1 MYQFKTLED
10 ISMHQ
15 LANCFNDAFSDYE
28 QNIHFNEESLR
39 YYLDASQVDLSLSF
53 GAFFNNQLI
62 GFILN
67 SKGIY
72 QEEKVVFDAGTGIV
86 PSYRHQKV
94 FTKLFEYTCTQ
105 LKKHQIKKYYL
116 EVLQSNTHALSIYQK
131 VGFQIAREYVVLVA
145 SGSKDKMDDVKC
157 CSYLDFETFDTKHS
171 VLPSYEQTTDM
182 IHQQPSFY
190 EVLYLSED
198 AYIIYAKRHRGIIQI
213 HYNDLSVLK
222 KIITTLIHQY
232 PRSMAKNIDVC
243 YGDVITLLKECGYVE
258 TFLQYEMM
266 KEL

>member
-72 QEEKVVFDAGTGIV
+72 QEEKTN
-86 PSYRHQKV
+86 Y
-94 FTKLFEYTCTQ
+94 
-105 LKKHQIKKYYL
+105 
-116 EVLQSNTHALSIYQK
+116 
-131 VGFQIAREYVVLVA
+131 
-145 SGSKDKMDDVKC
+145 
-157 CSYLDFETFDTKHS
+157 
-171 VLPSYEQTTDM
+171 
-182 IHQQPSFY
+182 
-190 EVLYLSED
+190 
-198 AYIIYAKRHRGIIQI
+198 
-213 HYNDLSVLK
+213 
-222 KIITTLIHQY
+222 
-232 PRSMAKNIDVC
+232 
-243 YGDVITLLKECGYVE
+243 
-258 TFLQYEMM
+258 
-266 KEL
+266 